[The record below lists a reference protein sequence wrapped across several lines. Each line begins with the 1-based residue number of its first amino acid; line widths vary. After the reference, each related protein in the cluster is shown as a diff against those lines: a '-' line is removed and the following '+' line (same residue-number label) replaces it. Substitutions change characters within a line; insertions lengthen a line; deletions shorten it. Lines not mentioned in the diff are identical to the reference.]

1 VREMA
6 GDDFFF
12 TFFAE
17 VRNARPVDLTA
28 RGRILIQGGKINE
41 MVV

>member
-1 VREMA
+1 MREGT

-12 TFFAE
+12 NFFAA
-17 VRNARPVDLTA
+17 VGNARPVDLTA
-28 RGRILIQGGKINE
+28 RGGILIQGDKINE